1 MHVMFKSVGSVRM
14 QRPDNFRI
22 LLVKAMLLSF
32 GVFSAMMVEIMAI
45 GVLMLTM
52 CDGCILKNWAMLQL
66 CILPLP
72 IFIVVAIFTIKG
84 AFRTFILIM
93 SSLVLIFVAGILI
106 VGSACRLPIVTDFA
120 VLSC

>member
-45 GVLMLTM
+45 GVLMLTSV
-52 CDGCILKNWAMLQL
+52 C
-66 CILPLP
+66 P
-72 IFIVVAIFTIKG
+72 
-84 AFRTFILIM
+84 
-93 SSLVLIFVAGILI
+93 
-106 VGSACRLPIVTDFA
+106 
-120 VLSC
+120 

>member
-1 MHVMFKSVGSVRM
+1 M

-45 GVLMLTM
+45 GVLTLTM
-52 CDGCILKNWAMLQL
+52 CDGRILKNWAMLQL

-72 IFIVVAIFTIKG
+72 TFTVVAILAIKG

-93 SSLVLIFVAGILI
+93 LSLVLIFVACILI
-106 VGSACRLPIVTDFA
+106 VGSACRLPIVTAFA